1 VVEGVVMLRF
11 CLVLACASC
20 MPDLSGLPADPP
32 CTEALPLWDADTW
45 RSFRVAPDAESLGA
59 WEDVARCRVHRM
71 RVLARTMTTSTV
83 EDVPGIKA
91 QGAQLQ
97 LQANELKMHL
107 LALQS
112 NVWRDCACTTPM
124 QCTHRPALD
133 GDEETTDA
141 LCDGARD
148 RAVTL
153 VGILDHMI
161 DHAGR
166 VALESDQV
174 NAQAHAEHVLNCI
187 QAGGQEDW
195 DLDAD
200 AEQVCVGALNDYGLV
215 GSGPGDL
222 IRLQVLQVQQGLLP

>member
-1 VVEGVVMLRF
+1 MGVE
-11 CLVLACASC
+11 
-20 MPDLSGLPADPP
+20 
-32 CTEALPLWDADTW
+32 
-45 RSFRVAPDAESLGA
+45 
-59 WEDVARCRVHRM
+59 EDVA
-71 RVLARTMTTSTV
+71 S
-83 EDVPGIKA
+83 IKA

-97 LQANELKMHL
+97 LQASDLKMHL
-107 LALQS
+107 LGLQS
-112 NVWRDCACTTPM
+112 SVWRDCTCDAVM
-124 QCTHRPALD
+124 QCTHRADLD
-133 GDEETTDA
+133 GDQETVDA

-148 RAVTL
+148 RALTL
-153 VGILDHMI
+153 VGVLDHMI

-166 VALESDQV
+166 AALESVQV